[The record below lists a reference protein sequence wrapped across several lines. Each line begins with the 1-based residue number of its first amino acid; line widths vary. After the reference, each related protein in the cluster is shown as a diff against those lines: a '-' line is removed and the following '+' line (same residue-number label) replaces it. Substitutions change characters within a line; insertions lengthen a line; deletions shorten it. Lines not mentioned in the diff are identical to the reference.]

1 MRMPHVECKLFME
14 KLLSSKDIFNLCTA
28 FYGQHTARPER
39 ERVVLYIKELKVIV
53 KCFFF
58 LKLFSLEYQ

>member
-58 LKLFSLEYQ
+58 